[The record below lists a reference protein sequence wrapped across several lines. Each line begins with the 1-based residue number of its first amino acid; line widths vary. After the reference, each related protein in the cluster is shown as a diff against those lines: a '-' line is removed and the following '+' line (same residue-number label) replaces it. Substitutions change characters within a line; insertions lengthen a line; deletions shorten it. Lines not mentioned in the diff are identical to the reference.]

1 MDSFQIAFN
10 AIVPITLIVIMG
22 YLLKKYKHLDKHTI
36 TNMNSLCFKFYL
48 PILTFSNIIHTN
60 VKEIIDSKLLIYAMI
75 SIVLIITIS
84 IFIVPFF
91 EKHGIDYSLSGGRKK
106 QGSMIQG
113 IYRSNFVILGIPLT
127 SHIAGEKASATAAI
141 LIMVVIPLYNFFAVV
156 ILSIYGGQNNIKLKE
171 ISLQVIKNP
180 MIIASLSG
188 ILISVTG
195 INFPIFIDKAV
206 VDLSKL
212 GGVLPMFLLGADLDF
227 SSVSSNTKDLIV
239 TLSAK
244 LLIVP
249 LIFLSLAILLGF
261 SPEKIVALI
270 AMYCAP
276 IAVSSAIMAQQM
288 GCDSE
293 LSTQLVVF
301 STVIS
306 CFTIFMWVF
315 SLSLLKLI

>member
-1 MDSFQIAFN
+1 MDSFNISFN
-10 AIVPITLIVIMG
+10 AIAPITLIVIMG
-22 YLLKKYKHLDKHTI
+22 YLLKKYKFLDKPTI
-36 TNMNSLCFKFYL
+36 KNMNSLCFKFFL

-60 VKEIIDSKLLIYAMI
+60 VKEIIDANLLIYVAI
-75 SIVLIITIS
+75 SIIIIIIIS
-84 IFIVPFF
+84 IIIVPFF
-91 EKHGIDYSLSGGRKK
+91 EKDRKK

-127 SHIAGEKASATAAI
+127 SHIAGEKTSAIAAI
-141 LIMVVIPLYNFFAVV
+141 LIMAVIPMYNFMAVI
-156 ILSIYGGQNNIKLKE
+156 ILSIYGGKSKINIKE
-171 ISLQVIKNP
+171 IAVQVIKNP
-180 MIIASLSG
+180 LIIASLAG
-188 ILISVTG
+188 ILISV
-195 INFPIFIDKAV
+195 IELKLPIYIDKAV

-227 SSVSSNTKDLIV
+227 SSISSNMKDLII
-239 TLSAK
+239 TISGK
-244 LLIVP
+244 LFFVP
-249 LIFLSLAILLGF
+249 LIFLTLAIKLGF
-261 SPEKIVALI
+261 SSEKIVALI
-270 AMYCAP
+270 AVYCAP

-301 STVIS
+301 STVLS

>member
-1 MDSFQIAFN
+1 MDSFNISFN
-10 AIVPITLIVIMG
+10 AIAPITLIVIMG
-22 YLLKKYKHLDKHTI
+22 YLLKKYKFLDKHTI
-36 TNMNSLCFKFYL
+36 KNMNSLCFKFFL

-60 VKEIIDSKLLIYAMI
+60 VKEIIDANLLIYVVLSIIIIIII
-75 SIVLIITIS
+75 SII
-84 IFIVPFF
+84 IVPFL
-91 EKHGIDYSLSGGRKK
+91 EKDRKK

-141 LIMVVIPLYNFFAVV
+141 LIMAVIPMYNFFAVI
-156 ILSIYGGQNNIKLKE
+156 ILSIYGGKNKINIKE
-171 ISLQVIKNP
+171 IAVQVIKNP
-180 MIIASLSG
+180 LIIASLTG
-188 ILISVTG
+188 ILISIIDITLPVY
-195 INFPIFIDKAV
+195 IDKAV

-227 SSVSSNTKDLIV
+227 SSISSNMKDLII
-239 TLSAK
+239 TISGK
-244 LLIVP
+244 LFFVP
-249 LIFLSLAILLGF
+249 LIFLNLAINLGF
-261 SPEKIVALI
+261 SSEKIVALI
-270 AMYCAP
+270 AVYCAP

-301 STVIS
+301 STVLS

>member
-1 MDSFQIAFN
+1 
-10 AIVPITLIVIMG
+10 
-22 YLLKKYKHLDKHTI
+22 
-36 TNMNSLCFKFYL
+36 
-48 PILTFSNIIHTN
+48 
-60 VKEIIDSKLLIYAMI
+60 
-75 SIVLIITIS
+75 
-84 IFIVPFF
+84 
-91 EKHGIDYSLSGGRKK
+91 
-106 QGSMIQG
+106 
-113 IYRSNFVILGIPLT
+113 
-127 SHIAGEKASATAAI
+127 
-141 LIMVVIPLYNFFAVV
+141 
-156 ILSIYGGQNNIKLKE
+156 
-171 ISLQVIKNP
+171 

-206 VDLSKL
+206 IDLSKL

>member
-1 MDSFQIAFN
+1 MDSFNISFN
-10 AIVPITLIVIMG
+10 AIAPITLIVIMG
-22 YLLKKYKHLDKHTI
+22 YLLKKYKFLDKPTI
-36 TNMNSLCFKFYL
+36 RNMNSLCFKFFL

-60 VKEIIDSKLLIYAMI
+60 VKEIIDTNLLIYIVLSIIIIIII
-75 SIVLIITIS
+75 SII
-84 IFIVPFF
+84 IVPFF
-91 EKHGIDYSLSGGRKK
+91 EKDRKK

-127 SHIAGEKASATAAI
+127 SHIAGEKASAIAAI
-141 LIMVVIPLYNFFAVV
+141 LIMAVIPMYNFMAVI
-156 ILSIYGGQNNIKLKE
+156 ILSIYGGKSKINIKE
-171 ISLQVIKNP
+171 IAVQVIKNP
-180 MIIASLSG
+180 LIIASLAG
-188 ILISVTG
+188 ILISV
-195 INFPIFIDKAV
+195 IELKLPIYIDKAV

-227 SSVSSNTKDLIV
+227 SSISSNMKDLII
-239 TLSAK
+239 TISGK
-244 LLIVP
+244 LFFVP
-249 LIFLSLAILLGF
+249 LIFLTLAIKLGF
-261 SPEKIVALI
+261 SSEKIVALI
-270 AMYCAP
+270 AVYCAP

-301 STVIS
+301 STVLS

>member
-1 MDSFQIAFN
+1 MDSFKIAFN

-22 YLLKKYKHLDKHTI
+22 YLLKKYKLLDKHTI
-36 TNMNSLCFKFYL
+36 GNMNSLCFKFFL

-60 VKEIIDSKLLIYAMI
+60 VKEIIDAKLLIYAMI
-75 SIVLIITIS
+75 SIVVIIAIS
-84 IFIVPFF
+84 IFIVPFI
-91 EKHGIDYSLSGGRKK
+91 EKERKR

-113 IYRSNFVILGIPLT
+113 MYRSNFVILGIPLT
-127 SHIAGEKASATAAI
+127 SHIAGEKASAT
-141 LIMVVIPLYNFFAVV
+141 
-156 ILSIYGGQNNIKLKE
+156 IYGGQSKIKLKE
-171 ISLQVIKNP
+171 IALQVIKNP

-195 INFPIFIDKAV
+195 INLPIFIDKAV

-227 SSVSSNTKDLIV
+227 SSVSSNMKDLIV

>member
-22 YLLKKYKHLDKHTI
+22 YLLKKYKLLDKHTI
-36 TNMNSLCFKFYL
+36 GNMNSLCFKFFL

-75 SIVLIITIS
+75 SIVVIITIS

-91 EKHGIDYSLSGGRKK
+91 EKERKK

-127 SHIAGEKASATAAI
+127 SNIAGEKASATAAI

-156 ILSIYGGQNNIKLKE
+156 ILSIYGGQSKIKLKE
-171 ISLQVIKNP
+171 IALQVIKNP

-195 INFPIFIDKAV
+195 INLPIFIDKAV
-206 VDLSKL
+206 IDLSKL

-227 SSVSSNTKDLIV
+227 SSVSSNMKDLII

-249 LIFLSLAILLGF
+249 LIFLSLAISLGF
-261 SPEKIVALI
+261 SSEKIVALI

>member
-1 MDSFQIAFN
+1 MDSFNISFN
-10 AIVPITLIVIMG
+10 AITPITLIVILG
-22 YLLKKYKHLDKHTI
+22 YLLKKYKFLDKPTI
-36 TNMNSLCFKFYL
+36 KNMNSLCFKFFL

-60 VKEIIDSKLLIYAMI
+60 VKEIIDTNLLIYIVLSIIIIIII
-75 SIVLIITIS
+75 SII
-84 IFIVPFF
+84 IVPFF
-91 EKHGIDYSLSGGRKK
+91 EKDRKK

-127 SHIAGEKASATAAI
+127 SHIAGEKASAIAAI
-141 LIMVVIPLYNFFAVV
+141 LIMAVIPMYNFMAVI
-156 ILSIYGGQNNIKLKE
+156 ILSIYGGKSKINIKE
-171 ISLQVIKNP
+171 IAVQVIKNP
-180 MIIASLSG
+180 LIIASLAG
-188 ILISVTG
+188 ILISV
-195 INFPIFIDKAV
+195 IELKLPIYIDKAV

-227 SSVSSNTKDLIV
+227 SSISSNMKDLII
-239 TLSAK
+239 TISGK
-244 LLIVP
+244 LFFVP
-249 LIFLSLAILLGF
+249 LIFLTLAIKLGF
-261 SPEKIVALI
+261 SSEKIVALI
-270 AMYCAP
+270 AVYCAP

-301 STVIS
+301 STVLS

>member
-1 MDSFQIAFN
+1 
-10 AIVPITLIVIMG
+10 
-22 YLLKKYKHLDKHTI
+22 
-36 TNMNSLCFKFYL
+36 
-48 PILTFSNIIHTN
+48 
-60 VKEIIDSKLLIYAMI
+60 MI
-75 SIVLIITIS
+75 SIVVIITIS

-91 EKHGIDYSLSGGRKK
+91 EKERKK

-156 ILSIYGGQNNIKLKE
+156 ILSIYGGQNKIKLKE